1 MVMIIVMIMIIDMII
16 IIIIIIISIIIN
28 TDITIIYIPRYA
40 KQPHMILI
48 PIEAAM
54 ARPTLLYNYDVT
66 SMRGL
71 LGVGVSRPL

>member
-1 MVMIIVMIMIIDMII
+1 MIRIIVMVMIIDMII
-16 IIIIIIISIIIN
+16 IITIIIN

-54 ARPTLLYNYDVT
+54 ARPTLLCNDDVT

>member
-1 MVMIIVMIMIIDMII
+1 MVMIIVMIMIIDM
-16 IIIIIIISIIIN
+16 IIIIISIIIN

-54 ARPTLLYNYDVT
+54 ARPTLLCNDDVT